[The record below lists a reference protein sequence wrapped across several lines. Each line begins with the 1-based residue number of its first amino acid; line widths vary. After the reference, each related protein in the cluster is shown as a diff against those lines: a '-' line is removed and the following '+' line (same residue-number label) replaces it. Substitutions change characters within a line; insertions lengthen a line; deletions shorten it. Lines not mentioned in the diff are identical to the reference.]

1 MLTINSLARDLAE
14 DTNDILFEYD
24 KNNFNVN
31 YAISLNRKVS
41 DFVIEHIDRD
51 LVLRVLQRSAN
62 YINDI
67 EVDSYALSEFI
78 SSILNSDKVDAAKLR
93 MIDLTAKDNVS
104 FKPQY
109 LTDAISDVRFTIN
122 RYLNGTLKSSDLK
135 KKILDA
141 VKYNTVLRKRTVSG
155 AKNYYASP
163 KDLAKYDDEPEVYV
177 TSQYLSSVVIPFIKN
192 CPKTKRALVN
202 DINDISHTIN
212 SVYTEIKSL
221 TNDINALLTDSELS
235 KDKLSIIT
243 TYSYNYIRA
252 IIDTSSFLAFSMLKK
267 AHVFEARVTSCQNM
281 YDQLVNIFNT
291 SIPIVESG
299 GYASRVI
306 SGTDTHTI
314 TENFLDGQND
324 VYLELAHNIMEYHI
338 GFVSS
343 RIPNNTFF
351 SSSVNANISNK
362 DAAEFVKAI
371 SDEYTYDKFIY
382 DNITKSYIEI
392 SNGLDIIAKNSDDYL
407 MIFDELIEKSG
418 FLLTLSDR
426 FSNIINSIE
435 DTSDYATADIDI
447 GDSGQKMDTYFRIL
461 ADISSYPDNTKS
473 IAETAHDVKE
483 KLDYVNDIIGRKKNG
498 ELAYSEAMNELKI
511 FMESLEEQ
519 FVEYTRKIVRGLYLR
534 LKSLAN
540 KADMC
545 IDNLSG
551 ADGNSNPNPLDTLDF
566 DNNEDYTEESDF
578 SFIDLKEDIHNLV
591 MESLYREYCAE
602 REYAETGFHI
612 IYEADTPATPNN
624 GQNGQPNGGNTNGN
638 NAGNGANN
646 NQNAKVVV
654 TDGDNVSSSSTTG
667 INQGVLQKIIQNCK
681 KWITDLINKF
691 TGAVNR
697 LKGANLQWIEQNKE
711 YLTNRSYANVSV
723 QILPY
728 ENMSPEKITSDLS
741 TLANNINS
749 INRAELVNNLK
760 SEDDIKKKLFS
771 FVQGL
776 QVGNNA
782 PDFATYITNYY
793 KVGTNNTNNLA
804 DKTYANNQV
813 KTLVVE
819 QAIPF
824 CTQYYN
830 SFFQEITDKCK
841 DVEAAFEKLLNNVKD
856 TNMNESTFDIFG
868 NGNIYTEADAP
879 QAGQQPGQQQSGQD
893 NKGPSMYN
901 KCMMAFNDV
910 KKFVGAV
917 LNSVRDRNNDY
928 FKVLK
933 SLVPAN
939 ANKNTANNN
948 QQPQANNNN
957 ANNAQPA
964 AQPAANA
971 ANANNGNTPTQGA

>member
-41 DFVIEHIDRD
+41 DFIIEHIDRD

-67 EVDSYALSEFI
+67 EVDSYVLSEFI

-93 MIDLTAKDNVS
+93 MIDLTTKDNVS

-202 DINDISHTIN
+202 DINDITSSIN
-212 SVYTEIKSL
+212 SVYTEIKNL
-221 TNDINALLTDSELS
+221 TDDINDLLTDSELS

-324 VYLELAHNIMEYHI
+324 VYSELAHNIMEYHI

-343 RIPNNTFF
+343 RIPDNTFF

-435 DTSDYATADIDI
+435 DTSDYATSDIDI

-483 KLDYVNDIIGRKKNG
+483 KLDYVNDIVGRKKNG

-566 DNNEDYTEESDF
+566 DNNEDYTEESGFDYL
-578 SFIDLKEDIHNLV
+578 DLKEQIHDIE
-591 MESLYREYCAE
+591 MEKLYREYCIE
-602 REYAETGFHI
+602 REFVETGFHVV
-612 IYEADTPATPNN
+612 YEADGTTNGTAGAAGTTTGTGTTGGTQTGGATTTTTTATTTT
-624 GQNGQPNGGNTNGN
+624 GTTTGTQNGGKSSTG
-638 NAGNGANN
+638 
-646 NQNAKVVV
+646 VVV
-654 TDGDNVSSSSTTG
+654 NDGENISSTSRTG
-667 INQGVLQKIIQNCK
+667 INQAAINKIIQIAE
-681 KWITDLINKF
+681 KWIKDLTEKF
-691 TGAVNR
+691 QNTINR
-697 LKGANLQWIEQNKE
+697 LKKLNLQWLQNNKE
-711 YLTNRSYANVSV
+711 GLTNRSYANVSV

-728 ENMSPEKITSDLS
+728 DKMPPDKITTDLR
-741 TLANNINS
+741 TLGNNIKA
-749 INRAELVNNLK
+749 INRDELENNLNT
-760 SEDDIKKKLFS
+760 EDDIIRKLFA
-771 FVQGL
+771 FVPNLPTGQ
-776 QVGNNA
+776 NA
-782 PDFATYITNYY
+782 NDLVAYLTNYY
-793 KVGTNNTNNLA
+793 KVGSNKVE
-804 DKTYANNQV
+804 DVTYSNNQV
-813 KTLVVE
+813 KTLVTE
-819 QAIPF
+819 QALPF
-824 CTQYYN
+824 CIDYYGSFSQNIIDECNNIEKSLEEQANKEKDNASQGATNTQTN
-830 SFFQEITDKCK
+830 
-841 DVEAAFEKLLNNVKD
+841 KD
-856 TNMNESTFDIFG
+856 T
-868 NGNIYTEADAP
+868 
-879 QAGQQPGQQQSGQD
+879 
-893 NKGPSMYN
+893 PSMYS
-901 KCMMAFNDV
+901 KYMMIYNNTR
-910 KKFVGAV
+910 KFTGAV
-917 LNSVRDRNNDY
+917 LNAIRDRNNDY
-928 FKVLK
+928 LKVLR
-933 SLVPAN
+933 SLAPKGGNNTGN
-939 ANKNTANNN
+939 AQPQPNNN
-948 QQPQANNNN
+948 QQNQNTEQN
-957 ANNAQPA
+957 ANAENT
-964 AQPAANA
+964 
-971 ANANNGNTPTQGA
+971 GNTGETQTATNTQ

>member
-24 KNNFNVN
+24 KNSFNVN
-31 YAISLNRKVS
+31 YAISLNRKVTN
-41 DFVIEHIDRD
+41 FIIEDIDKN

-109 LTDAISDVRFTIN
+109 LTDAISDIRFNID

-155 AKNYYASP
+155 AKDYYASP

-177 TSQYLSSVVIPFIKN
+177 TSQYLSSVVIPFIKS
-192 CPKTKRALVN
+192 CPKTKKALVN
-202 DINDISHTIN
+202 DINDITTSIN
-212 SVYTEIKSL
+212 SVYTEIKKL
-221 TNDINALLTDSELS
+221 TDDISSLLTDSELS
-235 KDKLSIIT
+235 KNQLSIIT

-252 IIDTSSFLAFSMLKK
+252 IIDTCSFLAFSMLKK

-281 YDQLVNIFNT
+281 YDQFVNIFNS

-324 VYLELAHNIMEYHI
+324 VYSELAHNIMEYHI

-343 RIPNNTFF
+343 RIPDNTFF
-351 SSSVNANISNK
+351 SSSVNVNISNK

-418 FLLTLSDR
+418 FLLTLTDR

-435 DTSDYATADIDI
+435 DTSDYATSDIDI

-461 ADISSYPDNTKS
+461 ADISSYPDNTKA

-483 KLDYVNDIIGRKKNG
+483 KLDYVNDIVGRKKNG

-551 ADGNSNPNPLDTLDF
+551 ADGNTNPNPLDTLDF

-591 MESLYREYCAE
+591 MERLYREYCAE
-602 REYAETGFHI
+602 REYAETGFRI
-612 IYEADTPATPNN
+612 IYEADTPTTPN
-624 GQNGQPNGGNTNGN
+624 GQNNSNGGNTNGN
-638 NAGNGANN
+638 TAGNGANN
-646 NQNAKVVV
+646 NQNTKVTV
-654 TDGDNVSSSSTTG
+654 TDGDNTTSSSATG
-667 INQGVLQKIIQNCK
+667 INQAVLQKIIQGCK

-691 TGAVNR
+691 TSSVNR

-711 YLTNRSYANVSV
+711 YLTTRSYANVSV

-728 ENMSPEKITSDLS
+728 ENMSPEKITNDLA

-760 SEDDIKKKLFS
+760 SEDDIKKKIFS

-782 PDFATYITNYY
+782 LDFATYITNYY
-793 KVGTNNTNNLA
+793 KVGTNDLT
-804 DKTYANNQV
+804 DKTYVNNQV

-830 SFFQEITDKCK
+830 TFFQEITNKCK
-841 DVEAAFEKLLNNVKD
+841 DVESAFEKLLNNVKD
-856 TNMNESTFDIFG
+856 TNMNESAFDIFG

-879 QAGQQPGQQQSGQD
+879 QNGQQQTGQGNNND
-893 NKGPSMYN
+893 KGPSMYN

-910 KKFVGAV
+910 KKFTGAV

-939 ANKNTANNN
+939 ANKNNNN
-948 QQPQANNNN
+948 QQPQPQANNNN

-964 AQPAANA
+964 AQPAAQA
-971 ANANNGNTPTQGA
+971 ANANTNNGNAQTQGA